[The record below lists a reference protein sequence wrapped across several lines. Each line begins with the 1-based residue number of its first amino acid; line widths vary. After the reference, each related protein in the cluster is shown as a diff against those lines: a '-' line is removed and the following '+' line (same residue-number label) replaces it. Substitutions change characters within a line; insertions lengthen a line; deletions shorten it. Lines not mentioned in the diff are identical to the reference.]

1 MARTIIRETKR
12 EGQKKDT
19 QPIGTKKGRKL
30 VLLMVRTYLTHN
42 PLNVTCMQIMRFN
55 CNGRSRISITYQLN
69 LPLYSK
75 G

>member
-1 MARTIIRETKR
+1 MAGTIIGETKR
-12 EGQKKDT
+12 EGQRKDT
-19 QPIGTKKGRKL
+19 QPVGTKKGRKL

-55 CNGRSRISITYQLN
+55 YNGRSRTSIIYQLN